1 MKKVFSLIGLGS
13 GILVIVFGVLLIAGV
28 LGGYTYLPADPS
40 LFYDYGY
47 GTFGTD
53 FYTYV
58 VNNTYMAALTC
69 RSAASNIAEAVKVLK
84 CGGGI
89 LIIAFG
95 LFLTCFFGMKCDEW
109 FKIRRTSNIS
119 HETVFE
125 EKPDDNSPQDFP
137 EKIADES

>member
-58 VNNTYMAALTC
+58 VNKDILVNHM
-69 RSAASNIAEAVKVLK
+69 KVLFVYRIK
-84 CGGGI
+84 
-89 LIIAFG
+89 
-95 LFLTCFFGMKCDEW
+95 
-109 FKIRRTSNIS
+109 
-119 HETVFE
+119 
-125 EKPDDNSPQDFP
+125 
-137 EKIADES
+137 